1 MLFDTDVMVWMLR
14 GDARAAQVIAS
25 APEPAISIV
34 TYMELLRGARNRAEV
49 RLLRSLLSEQNITV
63 SPLTETI
70 GHRAAVYME
79 EHGARSGMEVSD
91 ALIAATAV
99 ENGVPF
105 CTANRRHYRAIAD
118 LDLVPFRTTT
128 R

>member
-1 MLFDTDVMVWMLR
+1 
-14 GDARAAQVIAS
+14 
-25 APEPAISIV
+25 
-34 TYMELLRGARNRAEV
+34 
-49 RLLRSLLSEQNITV
+49 
-63 SPLTETI
+63 
-70 GHRAAVYME
+70 ME

-105 CTANRRHYRAIAD
+105 CTANRKHYQVIAD
-118 LDLVPFRTTT
+118 LDLMLFRITS